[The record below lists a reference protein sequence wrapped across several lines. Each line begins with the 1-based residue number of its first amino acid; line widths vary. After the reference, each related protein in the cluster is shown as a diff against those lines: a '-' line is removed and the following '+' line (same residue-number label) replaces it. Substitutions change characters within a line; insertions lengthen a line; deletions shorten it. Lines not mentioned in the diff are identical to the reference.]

1 MKFGEFIKNRRLKM
15 KMGLRV
21 FASKIGED
29 PGNWCRIEKGHFA
42 APNDIKLL
50 NKIAK
55 VLNLSDSEKEMLFDI
70 AAKES
75 HEKVP
80 ADIKHQLEK
89 NEIIPLLFRAI
100 DKKKLSKEQLKKLIE
115 RIKDEY

>member
-1 MKFGEFIKNRRLKM
+1 MRFGEFIKSRRLKM

-29 PGNWCRIEKGHFA
+29 PGNWCRIEKGHFS
-42 APNDIKLL
+42 APSDIKLL

-55 VLNLSDSEKEMLFDI
+55 VLNLSEGEKEKLFDI

-80 ADIKHQLEK
+80 ADIRRQLKE
-89 NEIIPLLFRAI
+89 NEIVPILFRTI
-100 DKKKLSKEQLKKLIE
+100 DKKKLTKEQLKKLIE

>member
-1 MKFGEFIKNRRLKM
+1 MRFGEFIKNRRLKM

-21 FASKIGED
+21 FASSIGED
-29 PGNWCRIEKGHFA
+29 PGNWCRVEKGHFA
-42 APNDIKLL
+42 APGDIKVL

-55 VLNLSDSEKEMLFDI
+55 VLKLSDGEKESLFDI

-80 ADIKHQLEK
+80 ADIRRQLE
-89 NEIIPLLFRAI
+89 ESDIVPMLFRTI
-100 DKKKLSKEQLKKLIE
+100 DKKKLTKEQLKKLIE